1 MADHIYVYGIVE
13 DADLSF
19 DATGVGGA
27 TEIRTVAYRSLSAVV
42 SEIDTTDPERTD
54 AAVERHNE
62 VLGTVLEEGYT
73 VVPMSFGMA
82 FKNART
88 LKGVLRG
95 ANRALRKTL
104 NDIDGTVE
112 LGVKLV
118 DTGLEA
124 DPEAVRAEIGD
135 RLDEVAIN
143 DTDDDLFSD
152 RLVLNRSYLVDR
164 DERDRFDAAID
175 DIRETYGDGLTV
187 QYTGP
192 WAPYN
197 FVDVHIGADRGS

>member
-1 MADHIYVYGIVE
+1 MTEHVYVYGILE
-13 DADLSF
+13 DTDLSF
-19 DATGVGGA
+19 EAAGVGGA
-27 TEIRTVAYRSLSAVV
+27 TEIRTIDYRSLSAVV
-42 SEIDTTDPERTD
+42 SDIDTTEPDRTD

-62 VLGTVLEEGYT
+62 ILQTVLEEGYT

-95 ANRALRKTL
+95 ANRVLRKTL

-118 DTGLEA
+118 DTGLET
-124 DPEAVRAEIGD
+124 DPETVQTAVGD
-135 RLDEVAIN
+135 QLAAVSIN

-164 DERDRFDAAID
+164 NERELFDDAID
-175 DIRETYGDGLTV
+175 DIQDEYGDELTV

-197 FVDVHIGADRGS
+197 FVDVHIGAEGS